1 MIVCERSRIYS
12 YSSHFLIIFKGEDMS
27 KEMEEIELGDIDI
40 PLKEVPKAEVPQKP
54 KRVQKKN
61 FDAAEDTLVSCLRNE
76 RIIVRH
82 IPRTTGI
89 WGNNPK
95 HVLAGG
101 MAEGAS
107 VTFSVPRLSSGMF
120 VNVLTDAE
128 KAFLE
133 EIMGLEYN
141 ALSIYKKVDNFWDD
155 NNEGGISRVRLT
167 KQDNYLNL
175 ADPEDYIRYKILLA
189 NKDYIAPS
197 IQVLQDMPKATYKF
211 VIISEG
217 DETKL
222 AKSNMSTT
230 MRCYKEFGKIEDD
243 KDTLRV
249 LIEIISGKPL
259 SQTSKLEFLQT
270 KANELIQSD
279 SKMFLKMITDPML
292 PTKVLIKK
300 SIEAGL
306 ISNRG
311 NYLYLRSDGSPLCE
325 ANEEPT
331 LNIAA
336 KYLNNPKHQDIKFTL
351 EAKLK

>member
-1 MIVCERSRIYS
+1 
-12 YSSHFLIIFKGEDMS
+12 
-27 KEMEEIELGDIDI
+27 MEEKVDYTVPNFDIDEVSMQEMPLQEI
-40 PLKEVPKAEVPQKP
+40 PREEVKNKSSKP
-54 KRVQKKN
+54 AKKTVSTE
-61 FDAAEDTLVSCLRNE
+61 EDSFVNCLRNE

-82 IPRTTGI
+82 IPKESGMVT
-89 WGNNPK
+89 NPK
-95 HVLAGG
+95 HILFGG
-101 MAEGAS
+101 MAENATR
-107 VTFSVPRLSSGMF
+107 TFVVPRLSSGMF
-120 VNVLTDAE
+120 VNVLTDKE

-155 NNEGGISRVRLT
+155 SNENGISRVRLT

-175 ADPEDYIRYKILLA
+175 SDPEDYIRYKILLA

-197 IQVLQDMPKATYKF
+197 LQVLQDNPKATYQF

-217 DETKL
+217 EETKT
-222 AKSNMSTT
+222 AKDNMSTT
-230 MRCYKEFGKIEDD
+230 MKCYKEFGKVENDIDILRAIIESIDG
-243 KDTLRV
+243 R
-249 LIEIISGKPL
+249 P
-259 SQTSKLEFLQT
+259 TSPTAKLEFLQT
-270 KANELIQSD
+270 KINNLIQAD
-279 SKMFLKMITDPML
+279 SKLFLKIITDPL
-292 PTKVLIKK
+292 LNTKVLIKK

-311 NYLYLRSDGSPLCE
+311 NYLYLRSDNSPLCE

-336 KYLNNPKHQDIKFTL
+336 KYLNAPKHQEIKFAL